1 MMRPA
6 PLILMALAGA
16 TAVKIGLSLVD
27 GAIGADHAGAKA
39 PRDTL
44 FISAAEAAGATA
56 EPDPVPAAAPA
67 ATAPAVEQ
75 CEGTP
80 EAMLR
85 SIKQERDL
93 LADQKEALARRAAE
107 VDLAAETVQIER
119 ARLGE
124 LQGEVESLLAKVEQA
139 HTADVDRLVALYQNM
154 KPKDAA
160 GIMNDMD
167 IEVTVMVLGTMAE
180 RDAAPIMAALNPV
193 RARAVSQIIL
203 ERSKLPGDQRLD
215 NIKW

>member
-27 GAIGADHAGAKA
+27 GAIGADHAGANA
-39 PRDTL
+39 SRDTL

-67 ATAPAVEQ
+67 PAAPAVEQ